1 MLNQSRKEKLLSP
14 DELRPFQ
21 NHSTQMA
28 ALDYMV
34 SLASDVF
41 IPSYDGNMARVVEGH
56 RRSAYSV
63 SDEKNYL
70 SLSLWFIT
78 KKIDFMWTLN
88 SFNEK
93 AVSAFMIS

>member
-1 MLNQSRKEKLLSP
+1 MRKEKILSP

-34 SLASDVF
+34 SLASDIF

-56 RRSAYSV
+56 RRSA
-63 SDEKNYL
+63 
-70 SLSLWFIT
+70 SLYFHGNFTCIFLFI
-78 KKIDFMWTLN
+78 
-88 SFNEK
+88 
-93 AVSAFMIS
+93 V

>member
-1 MLNQSRKEKLLSP
+1 MLNQVRKEKLLLP

-21 NHSTQMA
+21 NHLTQMA

-63 SDEKNYL
+63 SDEKIICLCLYS
-70 SLSLWFIT
+70 SLL
-78 KKIDFMWTLN
+78 KKFDFMWTLN

>member
-1 MLNQSRKEKLLSP
+1 LLSSVLYQVRKEKILSP

-34 SLASDVF
+34 SLASDIF

-56 RRSAYSV
+56 RRSD
-63 SDEKNYL
+63 SDRSFSRL
-70 SLSLWFIT
+70 FIVLC
-78 KKIDFMWTLN
+78 IN
-88 SFNEK
+88 RHY
-93 AVSAFMIS
+93 